1 MIILI
6 ILLWQPRAVRVRRA
20 AEAASA
26 ASQVHHRPTV
36 GQSQVSQETQ
46 IHVNR
51 CSHICDYVIHG
62 RPLIELNA
70 RPILSAEEFVTAESI
85 VTKFSAAG
93 GVGEQALQ
101 VVDKN
106 QASRWR
112 SS

>member
-1 MIILI
+1 MSIDAPIY
-6 ILLWQPRAVRVRRA
+6 
-20 AEAASA
+20 
-26 ASQVHHRPTV
+26 
-36 GQSQVSQETQ
+36 
-46 IHVNR
+46 
-51 CSHICDYVIHG
+51 HIRDYVIHG
-62 RPLIELNA
+62 QPLIEVNA

-85 VTKFSAAG
+85 VTKFAAAG

>member
-20 AEAASA
+20 AEAAFA
-26 ASQVHHRPTV
+26 ATQVHHRPTV

-46 IHVNR
+46 IHVIR

-62 RPLIELNA
+62 QPLIELNA